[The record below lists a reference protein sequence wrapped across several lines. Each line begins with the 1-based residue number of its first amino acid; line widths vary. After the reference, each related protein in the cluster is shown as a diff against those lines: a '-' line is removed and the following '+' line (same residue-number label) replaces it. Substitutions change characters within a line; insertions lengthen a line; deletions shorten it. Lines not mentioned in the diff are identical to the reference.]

1 VTKSLP
7 SFVTQTWVP
16 SDEMPKAEGSVPT
29 PMVWTTE
36 PFESLNS
43 VTTPYR
49 YRRWPSVSTW
59 GKTMGQK
66 ARMELILDCAEPKRL
81 ARFWLEALD
90 YRNYYTD
97 TNLAVLIPKE
107 GTASPLLLQGVPEA
121 KACKNRMHLDIVV
134 DDIEVEVHRLE
145 ALGAH
150 RIDKEAQRFGG
161 TRLVR
166 MSDPEQNEFCVSTG
180 VDWLGAA

>member
-1 VTKSLP
+1 
-7 SFVTQTWVP
+7 
-16 SDEMPKAEGSVPT
+16 
-29 PMVWTTE
+29 
-36 PFESLNS
+36 
-43 VTTPYR
+43 
-49 YRRWPSVSTW
+49 
-59 GKTMGQK
+59 MGQK

-166 MSDPEQNEFCVSTG
+166 MSDPEQNELVLPETTSASIRTIPTG
-180 VDWLGAA
+180 RPISPAAGQLQEQRSRDVIWIQICGLG